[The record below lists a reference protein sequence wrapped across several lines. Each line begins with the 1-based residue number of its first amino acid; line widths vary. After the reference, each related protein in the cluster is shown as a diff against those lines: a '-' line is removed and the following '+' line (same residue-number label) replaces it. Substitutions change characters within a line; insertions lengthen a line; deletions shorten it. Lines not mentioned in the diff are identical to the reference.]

1 MVQLK
6 PHSTDDPTASGGRNV
21 TVDSGPLLRLPRLL
35 IGTAALFLHLFSPAF
50 FASPCVAAGRSDT
63 LKIGVLAPL
72 SGPYAAG
79 GTSFLQAATLAVEK
93 ANAEGGVSGRRLTI
107 VVGDTQ
113 GRVDVAK
120 SEALRLVSREK
131 VSALVGAYLSEE
143 TVGVM
148 EVAAAER
155 TVLIVPVA
163 ATAEITDKVRKEY
176 DRYRYVFRVGYSLPQ
191 WAEMI
196 AAFLSDR
203 KVGRYAFV
211 GAGIRWN
218 RELGETLERVAAAR
232 GIAPVYT
239 AFYSPGNPA
248 FDTVAVAAAAAS
260 PDIVI
265 LADPGRNSVSFL
277 KRLRESA
284 PALPA
289 LSVGGALGDARLAAS
304 VPLSAPVYVQAAAW
318 RGVSPSATAY
328 VDLYEQRYGAPP
340 VGYSDT
346 LPFDAVTVLV
356 AAWRKAG
363 SVASAVVVPVLERG
377 AFPGVAGTY
386 RFDAAHQ
393 AYWGSAPEALRGTFV
408 RWERGG
414 ARIVFPPR

>member
-1 MVQLK
+1 V
-6 PHSTDDPTASGGRNV
+6 SVRTGSF
-21 TVDSGPLLRLPRLL
+21 SRLHLLL
-35 IGTAALFLHLFSPAF
+35 IGSASLILHFFFLVLLADPTFAAPRPDA
-50 FASPCVAAGRSDT
+50 

-79 GTSFLQAATLAVEK
+79 GTSFVQAATLAVEQ
-93 ANAEGGVSGRRLTI
+93 ANAEGGVSGRLVTI

-120 SEALRLVSREK
+120 AEALRLVSREK

-148 EVAAAER
+148 EVAAAHR
-155 TVLIVPVA
+155 TVLLVPVA
-163 ATAEITDKVRKEY
+163 ATAEITDLVRREY
-176 DRYRYVFRVGYSLPQ
+176 ARYRYVFRVGYSLPQ

-196 AAFLSDR
+196 SAFLSDR
-203 KVGRYAFV
+203 KVRRYAFV

-218 RELGETLERVAAAR
+218 RELGETLERIAAPR
-232 GIAPVYT
+232 GITPAYT
-239 AFYSPGNPA
+239 AFYSAGNPA
-248 FDTVAVAAAAAS
+248 FDTVAVAAAAAA

-277 KRLRESA
+277 KRLREAA

-289 LSVGGALGDARLAAS
+289 LSIGGALGDTRLAAS
-304 VPLSAPVYVQAAAW
+304 VPLSGPVYVQAAAW
-318 RGVSPSATAY
+318 RGVSPAATAY
-328 VDLYEQRYGAPP
+328 VERYERRYGAPP

-346 LPFDAVTVLV
+346 LPYDAVTVLV
-356 AAWRKAG
+356 AAWRAAG
-363 SVASAVVVPVLERG
+363 NAATEAVVGILERG
-377 AFPGVAGTY
+377 TFAGVAGVY

-393 AYWGSAPEALRGTFV
+393 AQWGTGPGALRGTIV
-408 RWERGG
+408 RWEDGG

>member
-1 MVQLK
+1 
-6 PHSTDDPTASGGRNV
+6 V
-21 TVDSGPLLRLPRLL
+21 TVDPRSLPRLPRFL
-35 IGTAALFLHLFSPAF
+35 IGPAALFLYLFPLVFTA
-50 FASPCVAAGRSDT
+50 APCVAASSPGT

-79 GTSFLQAATLAVEK
+79 GTSFVQAATLAVEQ
-93 ANAEGGVSGRRLTI
+93 ANAEGGVHGQRVAI
-107 VVGDTQ
+107 IVGDTQ

-120 SEALRLVSREK
+120 AEALRLVSREK

-148 EVAAAER
+148 EVAAAQR
-155 TVLIVPVA
+155 TVLLVPVA
-163 ATAEITDKVRKEY
+163 ATAEITDLVRREY
-176 DRYRYVFRVGYSLPQ
+176 ARYRCVFRVGYSLAQ

-203 KVGRYAFV
+203 KVRRYAFV

-218 RELGETLERVAAAR
+218 LELGQTLERIVAPR
-232 GIAPVYT
+232 GIGPSYT

-248 FDTVAVAAAAAS
+248 FDTVAVAAAAAA

-265 LADPGRNSVSFL
+265 LADPGRNSVTFL
-277 KRLRESA
+277 KRLREAA
-284 PALPA
+284 PALPV
-289 LSVGGALGDARLAAS
+289 LSIGGALGDARLAAS
-304 VPLSAPVYVQAAAW
+304 IPLSAPVYVQAAAW
-318 RGVSPSATAY
+318 RGASPAATAY
-328 VDLYEQRYGAPP
+328 VERYERRYGAPP

-346 LPFDAVTVLV
+346 LPYDAVTVLV

-363 SVASAVVVPVLERG
+363 SAATGDVVPVLERG
-377 AFPGVAGTY
+377 TFPGAAGDY

-393 AYWGSAPEALRGTFV
+393 AHWGTGPGALHGTIV
-408 RWERGG
+408 RWERDG
-414 ARIVFPPR
+414 ARVVFPAR

>member
-1 MVQLK
+1 V
-6 PHSTDDPTASGGRNV
+6 
-21 TVDSGPLLRLPRLL
+21 
-35 IGTAALFLHLFSPAF
+35 
-50 FASPCVAAGRSDT
+50 
-63 LKIGVLAPL
+63 
-72 SGPYAAG
+72 
-79 GTSFLQAATLAVEK
+79 
-93 ANAEGGVSGRRLTI
+93 TI

-120 SEALRLVSREK
+120 AEALRLVSREK

-148 EVAAAER
+148 EVAAAHR
-155 TVLIVPVA
+155 TVLLVPVA
-163 ATAEITDKVRKEY
+163 ATAEITDLVRREY
-176 DRYRYVFRVGYSLPQ
+176 ARYRYVFRVGYSLPQ

-203 KVGRYAFV
+203 KVRRYAFV

-218 RELGETLERVAAAR
+218 RELGETLDRIAAPR
-232 GIAPVYT
+232 GITPAYT

-248 FDTVAVAAAAAS
+248 FDTVAVAAAAAA

-277 KRLRESA
+277 KRLREAA

-289 LSVGGALGDARLAAS
+289 LSIGGALGDARLAAS
-304 VPLSAPVYVQAAAW
+304 VPLSGPVYVQAAAW
-318 RGVSPSATAY
+318 RGVSPAATAY
-328 VDLYEQRYGAPP
+328 VERYEHRYGAPP

-346 LPFDAVTVLV
+346 LPYDAVTVLV
-356 AAWRKAG
+356 AAWRTAG
-363 SVASAVVVPVLERG
+363 NEAADAVVGVLERG
-377 AFPGVAGTY
+377 TFAGVAGMY

-393 AYWGSAPEALRGTFV
+393 AHWGAGPGALRGTIV
-408 RWERGG
+408 RWEDGG
-414 ARIVFPPR
+414 ARIVFPRR

>member
-1 MVQLK
+1 
-6 PHSTDDPTASGGRNV
+6 V
-21 TVDSGPLLRLPRLL
+21 TLDSVPLLRLPRIL
-35 IGTAALFLHLFSPAF
+35 IGSAALFLYLFSPVI
-50 FASPCVAAGRSDT
+50 FAAPCVAEGRLGA

-79 GTSFLQAATLAVEK
+79 GTSFVQAATLAAEQ
-93 ANAEGGVSGRRLTI
+93 ANAEGGVLGQRVAI
-107 VVGDTQ
+107 AVGDTQ

-163 ATAEITDKVRKEY
+163 ATAEITDKVRQEY

-203 KVGRYAFV
+203 KVARYAFV

-218 RELGETLERVAAAR
+218 LELGETLERIAAR
-232 GIAPVYT
+232 RGITPAYT

-248 FDTVAVAAAAAS
+248 FDTVAVAAAAAA

-284 PALPA
+284 PTLPA
-289 LSVGGALGDARLAAS
+289 LSIGGALGDARLAAS

-328 VDLYEQRYGAPP
+328 VERYEHRYGAPP

-363 SVASAVVVPVLERG
+363 SVESAVVVPVLERG

-393 AYWGSAPEALRGTFV
+393 ALWGTGPGALQGAFV

>member
-1 MVQLK
+1 M
-6 PHSTDDPTASGGRNV
+6 
-21 TVDSGPLLRLPRLL
+21 TVDSVPLLRLPRIL
-35 IGTAALFLHLFSPAF
+35 IGSAALFLYLFSPAF
-50 FASPCVAAGRSDT
+50 FAAPSAAEGRSSA

-72 SGPYAAG
+72 SGPFASG
-79 GTSFLQAATLAVEK
+79 GTSFVQAATLAVEQ
-93 ANAEGGVSGRRLTI
+93 ANAEGGVTGQRVAI

-120 SEALRLVSREK
+120 SEALRLVPREK
-131 VSALVGAYLSEE
+131 VTALVGAYLSEE

-155 TVLIVPVA
+155 MVLIVPVA
-163 ATAEITDKVRKEY
+163 ATSEITDMVRREY

-196 AAFLSDR
+196 AAFLADR
-203 KVGRYAFV
+203 KVARYAFV

-218 RELGETLERVAAAR
+218 LELGDTLERVAALR
-232 GIAPVYT
+232 GITPAYT

-284 PALPA
+284 PTLPA
-289 LSVGGALGDARLAAS
+289 LSIGGALGDARLAAS

-328 VDLYEQRYGAPP
+328 VERYEHRFGAPP

-363 SVASAVVVPVLERG
+363 SVVSAAVVPVLERG

-393 AYWGSAPEALRGTFV
+393 ALWGTGPGALQGTFV

>member
-1 MVQLK
+1 MSVRTGSFPRL
-6 PHSTDDPTASGGRNV
+6 PHLLFGSASLFLYFFSLALFADPTLAASRP
-21 TVDSGPLLRLPRLL
+21 D
-35 IGTAALFLHLFSPAF
+35 A
-50 FASPCVAAGRSDT
+50 

-79 GTSFLQAATLAVEK
+79 GTSFVQAATLAVEQ
-93 ANAEGGVSGRRLTI
+93 ANAEGGVSGRLVTI
-107 VVGDTQ
+107 VVADTQ

-120 SEALRLVSREK
+120 AEALRLVSREK

-148 EVAAAER
+148 EVAAAHR

-163 ATAEITDKVRKEY
+163 ATAEITDLVRREY
-176 DRYRYVFRVGYSLPQ
+176 ARYRYVFRVGYSLPQ
-191 WAEMI
+191 WGEMI

-203 KVGRYAFV
+203 KVRRYAFI

-218 RELGETLERVAAAR
+218 RELGETLERIAAPR
-232 GIAPVYT
+232 GITPAYT

-248 FDTVAVAAAAAS
+248 FDTVAVAAAAAA

-265 LADPGRNSVSFL
+265 LADPGRNAVSLL
-277 KRLRESA
+277 KRLREAA

-289 LSVGGALGDARLAAS
+289 LSIGGALGDARLAAS
-304 VPLSAPVYVQAAAW
+304 IPLSGPVYVQAAAW
-318 RGVSPSATAY
+318 RGVSPAATAY
-328 VDLYEQRYGAPP
+328 VERYEHRYGAPP

-346 LPFDAVTVLV
+346 LPYDAVTVLV

-363 SVASAVVVPVLERG
+363 NAATEAVVGVLERG
-377 AFPGVAGTY
+377 TFAGVAGMY

-393 AYWGSAPEALRGTFV
+393 AQWGTGPGALRGTFV
-408 RWERGG
+408 RWEHGG

>member
-1 MVQLK
+1 M
-6 PHSTDDPTASGGRNV
+6 
-21 TVDSGPLLRLPRLL
+21 TVDPGSLLRRSRFL
-35 IGTAALFLHLFSPAF
+35 IAPAALFLYLFSSVFPAD
-50 FASPCVAAGRSDT
+50 PCVAADPPDT

-79 GTSFLQAATLAVEK
+79 GTSFVQAATLAVEQ
-93 ANAEGGVSGRRLTI
+93 ANAEGGVFGQRVTI

-120 SEALRLVSREK
+120 AEALRLVSREK

-148 EVAAAER
+148 EVAAAQR
-155 TVLIVPVA
+155 TVLLVPVA
-163 ATAEITDKVRKEY
+163 ATAEITDKVRQEY
-176 DRYRYVFRVGYSLPQ
+176 KRYRYVFRVGYSIPQ

-203 KVGRYAFV
+203 KVRRYAFV

-218 RELGETLERVAAAR
+218 LELGTTLERIVAPR
-232 GIAPVYT
+232 GITPSYT

-248 FDTVAVAAAAAS
+248 FDTVAVAAAASS

-277 KRLRESA
+277 KRMRESA
-284 PALPA
+284 PTLPA
-289 LSVGGALGDARLAAS
+289 LSIGGALGDVRLADS
-304 VPLSAPVYVQAAAW
+304 IPLSAPFYVQAAAW
-318 RGVSPSATAY
+318 RGVSPAATAY
-328 VDLYEQRYGAPP
+328 VERYEHRYGAPP

-346 LPFDAVTVLV
+346 LPYDAVTVLV

-363 SVASAVVVPVLERG
+363 SAATEAVVPVLEQGTFAG
-377 AFPGVAGTY
+377 AAGAY
-386 RFDAAHQ
+386 RFDDTHQ
-393 AYWGSAPEALRGTFV
+393 ARWGTGPGALRGTFV

>member
-1 MVQLK
+1 M
-6 PHSTDDPTASGGRNV
+6 
-21 TVDSGPLLRLPRLL
+21 TVDSGPLLRLPRVL
-35 IGTAALFLHLFSPAF
+35 IGAAALFLYLFSPAF
-50 FASPCVAAGRSDT
+50 FTAPCVAAGPLDT

-72 SGPYAAG
+72 SGPFAAG
-79 GTSFLQAATLAVEK
+79 GTSFVQAATLAVEQ
-93 ANAEGGVSGRRLTI
+93 ANGEGGVFGHRVTI

-120 SEALRLVSREK
+120 AEALRLVSREK

-155 TVLIVPVA
+155 IVLLVPVA
-163 ATAEITDKVRKEY
+163 ATAEITDKVRQEY

-203 KVGRYAFV
+203 KVRRYAFV

-218 RELGETLERVAAAR
+218 LELGERLERIVVPR

-289 LSVGGALGDARLAAS
+289 LSIGGSLGDARLANS
-304 VPLSAPVYVQAAAW
+304 VPLSAPVYVQTAAW
-318 RGVSPSATAY
+318 RGVSPAATAY
-328 VDLYEQRYGAPP
+328 VERYEHRYGTPP

-356 AAWRKAG
+356 AAWRRAG
-363 SVASAVVVPVLERG
+363 SVASGAVVPVLERG
-377 AFPGVAGTY
+377 AFEGAAGTY

-393 AYWGSAPEALRGTFV
+393 AYWGTGPGALRGTFV

>member
-1 MVQLK
+1 M
-6 PHSTDDPTASGGRNV
+6 
-21 TVDSGPLLRLPRLL
+21 
-35 IGTAALFLHLFSPAF
+35 FLYLFSFVSLPA
-50 FASPCVAAGRSDT
+50 PCAAGERPDA

-79 GTSFLQAATLAVEK
+79 GTSFVQAATLAVEQ
-93 ANAEGGVSGRRLTI
+93 ANAEGGVFGHPVMI

-148 EVAAAER
+148 EVAAAQR
-155 TVLIVPVA
+155 TVLLVPVA
-163 ATAEITDKVRKEY
+163 STAEITDKVRREY
-176 DRYRYVFRVGYSLPQ
+176 ARYRYIFRVGYSIPQ

-203 KVGRYAFV
+203 KVRRYAFV

-218 RELGETLERVAAAR
+218 LELGETLERIVTPR
-232 GIAPVYT
+232 GITQVYT
-239 AFYSPGNPA
+239 AYYSPGNPA
-248 FDTVAVAAAAAS
+248 FDTVAVAAAGTS

-277 KRLRESA
+277 KRMREAA
-284 PALPA
+284 PALPV
-289 LSVGGALGDARLAAS
+289 LSLGGALGDARLAAS
-304 VPLSAPVYVQAAAW
+304 IPLSAPIYVQAAAW
-318 RGVSPSATAY
+318 RGASPTATAY
-328 VDLYEQRYGAPP
+328 VERYEHRYGTPP

-346 LPFDAVTVLV
+346 LPYDAVTVLV
-356 AAWRKAG
+356 AAWRKAE
-363 SVASAVVVPVLERG
+363 SAATEAVVPVLEHG
-377 AFPGVAGTY
+377 TFTGVAGTY

-393 AYWGSAPEALRGTFV
+393 ALWGTGPGALRGTFV
-408 RWERGG
+408 AWERGG

>member
-1 MVQLK
+1 
-6 PHSTDDPTASGGRNV
+6 V
-21 TVDSGPLLRLPRLL
+21 TVTPGSLLRPPLRL
-35 IGTAALFLHLFSPAF
+35 IGPAALLLYLFSSGFLPAH
-50 FASPCVAAGRSDT
+50 SVAASLPDA

-79 GTSFLQAATLAVEK
+79 GTSFVQAATLAVEQV
-93 ANAEGGVSGRRLTI
+93 NAEGGVSGQPVMI

-120 SEALRLVSREK
+120 AEALRLISREK

-148 EVAAAER
+148 EVAAAQR
-155 TVLIVPVA
+155 TVLLVPVA
-163 ATAEITDKVRKEY
+163 STAEITDKVRREY
-176 DRYRYVFRVGYSLPQ
+176 ARYRYVFRVGYSIPQ
-191 WAEMI
+191 WAEMV

-203 KVGRYAFV
+203 KVRRYAFV

-218 RELGETLERVAAAR
+218 LELGETLERIVAPR
-232 GIAPVYT
+232 GITQVYT
-239 AFYSPGNPA
+239 AYYSPGNPA
-248 FDTVAVAAAAAS
+248 FDTVVVAAAAAS

-277 KRLRESA
+277 KRLREAA
-284 PALPA
+284 PALPV
-289 LSVGGALGDARLAAS
+289 LSIGGALGDARLAAS
-304 VPLSAPVYVQAAAW
+304 IPLSAPIYVQAAAW
-318 RGVSPSATAY
+318 RGASPAATAY
-328 VDLYEQRYGAPP
+328 VERYERRYGAPP

-346 LPFDAVTVLV
+346 LPYDAVTVLV

-363 SVASAVVVPVLERG
+363 SAATADVVPVLERG
-377 AFPGVAGTY
+377 TFAGAAGAY

-393 AYWGSAPEALRGTFV
+393 ALWGSGPGALQGTFV

>member
-1 MVQLK
+1 MV
-6 PHSTDDPTASGGRNV
+6 TFRF
-21 TVDSGPLLRLPRLL
+21 LLRALL
-35 IGTAALFLHLFSPAF
+35 ILIGPGALFLHLFPLVSFAAPA
-50 FASPCVAAGRSDT
+50 VAASHPAA

-79 GTSFLQAATLAVEK
+79 GTSFVQAATLAVDQ
-93 ANAEGGVSGRRLTI
+93 ANAEGGVSGQRVTI

-120 SEALRLVSREK
+120 AEALRLVSREK

-143 TVGVM
+143 TVGAM
-148 EVAAAER
+148 EVAAAHR
-155 TVLIVPVA
+155 TVLLVPVA
-163 ATAEITDKVRKEY
+163 ATAEITDKVREEHA
-176 DRYRYVFRVGYSLPQ
+176 RYRYVFRVGYSLPQ

-196 AAFLSDR
+196 GAFLSDR
-203 KVGRYAFV
+203 KVRMYAFV

-218 RELGETLERVAAAR
+218 RELGETLERIVAPR
-232 GIAPVYT
+232 QIAPVYT
-239 AFYSPGNPA
+239 AYYSAGNPA

-284 PALPA
+284 PTIPA
-289 LSVGGALGDARLAAS
+289 LSIGGALGDPRLAAS

-318 RGVSPSATAY
+318 RGVSPAATAY
-328 VDLYEQRYGAPP
+328 VERYEHRYGSPP

-346 LPFDAVTVLV
+346 LPYDAVTVLV

-363 SVASAVVVPVLERG
+363 SAAAEAVVPVLERG
-377 AFPGVAGTY
+377 TFAGVAGMY

-393 AYWGSAPEALRGTFV
+393 AQWGTGAGALRGTFV
-408 RWERGG
+408 QWERDG

>member
-1 MVQLK
+1 MAVR
-6 PHSTDDPTASGGRNV
+6 TRTF
-21 TVDSGPLLRLPRLL
+21 PRISLLL
-35 IGTAALFLHLFSPAF
+35 IGPAALFLSLFSPVFPAD
-50 FASPCVAAGRSDT
+50 PCVAASPPDT

-79 GTSFLQAATLAVEK
+79 GTSFVQAATLAVEQ
-93 ANAEGGVSGRRLTI
+93 ANAEGGVFGQQVTI

-120 SEALRLVSREK
+120 AEALRLVSREK

-148 EVAAAER
+148 EVAAAQR
-155 TVLIVPVA
+155 IVLLVPVA
-163 ATAEITDKVRKEY
+163 ATAEITDKVRREY
-176 DRYRYVFRVGYSLPQ
+176 RRYRTVFRVGYSIPQ

-203 KVGRYAFV
+203 KVRRYAFV

-218 RELGETLERVAAAR
+218 PELGETLERIVAPQ
-232 GIAPVYT
+232 GIVPVYT

-248 FDTVAVAAAAAS
+248 FDTVAVAAAAVS

-284 PALPA
+284 PTLPA
-289 LSVGGALGDARLAAS
+289 LSIGGALGDARLADS
-304 VPLSAPVYVQAAAW
+304 IPLSAPFYVQAAAW
-318 RGVSPSATAY
+318 RGVSPAATAY
-328 VDLYEQRYGAPP
+328 VERYEQRYGTPP

-346 LPFDAVTVLV
+346 LPYDAVMVLV
-356 AAWRKAG
+356 GAWRKAG
-363 SVASAVVVPVLERG
+363 SVESAAVVPVLERG

-393 AYWGSAPEALRGTFV
+393 AQWGTAPGALQGTFV

>member
-1 MVQLK
+1 VK
-6 PHSTDDPTASGGRNV
+6 VNP
-21 TVDSGPLLRLPRLL
+21 GPFLRLPHLL
-35 IGTAALFLHLFSPAF
+35 IGAAALFLYFFSSVFPVA
-50 FASPCVAAGRSDT
+50 PCVAASHPDA

-79 GTSFLQAATLAVEK
+79 GTSFVQAATLAVEQ
-93 ANAEGGVSGRRLTI
+93 ANAEGGVFGQRVTV

-120 SEALRLVSREK
+120 AEALRLVSREK

-148 EVAAAER
+148 EVAAAHR
-155 TVLIVPVA
+155 TVLLVPVA
-163 ATAEITDKVRKEY
+163 ATAEITDKVRQEY
-176 DRYRYVFRVGYSLPQ
+176 ARYRCVFRVGYSLPQ

-203 KVGRYAFV
+203 KVRRYAFV

-218 RELGETLERVAAAR
+218 RELGETLERIVAPR
-232 GIAPVYT
+232 GIAPAY
-239 AFYSPGNPA
+239 AAYYSPGNPA
-248 FDTVAVAAAAAS
+248 FDTIAVAAAAAS

-284 PALPA
+284 PGLPA
-289 LSVGGALGDARLAAS
+289 LSIGGALGDARLAAS

-318 RGVSPSATAY
+318 RGVSPAATAY
-328 VDLYEQRYGAPP
+328 VERYERRYGTAP

-346 LPFDAVTVLV
+346 LPYDAVTVLV
-356 AAWRKAG
+356 DAWRKAG
-363 SVASAVVVPVLERG
+363 SAATEAVVPVLERG
-377 AFPGVAGTY
+377 TFEGMAGAY
-386 RFDAAHQ
+386 RFDDAHQ
-393 AYWGSAPEALRGTFV
+393 ALWGTGPGALRGTFV
-408 RWERGG
+408 RWERDG

>member
-1 MVQLK
+1 
-6 PHSTDDPTASGGRNV
+6 V
-21 TVDSGPLLRLPRLL
+21 TVNRGSPFRRHRPLF
-35 IGTAALFLHLFSPAF
+35 GTAALALSLFFSAFPPA
-50 FASPCVAAGRSDT
+50 PGAAAELPDT
-63 LKIGVLAPL
+63 LTIGVLAPL

-79 GTSFLQAATLAVEK
+79 GTSFVQAATLAVEQ
-93 ANAEGGVSGRRLTI
+93 ANAEGGVFGRRVTI
-107 VVGDTQ
+107 AVGDTQ

-131 VSALVGAYLSEE
+131 VSGLVGAYLSEE

-148 EVAAAER
+148 EVAAAHR
-155 TVLIVPVA
+155 KVLLVPVA
-163 ATAEITDKVRKEY
+163 ATAEITDLVRREY
-176 DRYRYVFRVGYSLPQ
+176 ARYRYVFRVGYSLPQ

-203 KVGRYAFV
+203 KVRRYAFV

-218 RELGETLERVAAAR
+218 LELGETLERFAVPK
-232 GIAPVYT
+232 GISPSYSAW
-239 AFYSPGNPA
+239 YSPGNPA
-248 FDTVAVAAAAAS
+248 FDTVAVAAAASS

-284 PALPA
+284 PALPV

-318 RGVSPSATAY
+318 RGVSTAATAY
-328 VDLYEQRYGAPP
+328 VDRYERRYGATP

-346 LPFDAVTVLV
+346 LPYDAVTVLV

-363 SVASAVVVPVLERG
+363 TVESDAVVPVLERG
-377 AFPGVAGTY
+377 TFPGVAGEY
-386 RFDAAHQ
+386 RFDPDHQ
-393 AYWGSAPEALRGTFV
+393 ARWGTGPGALRGSIV
-408 RWERGG
+408 RWEPGG
-414 ARIVFPPR
+414 ARIVYPPR

>member
-1 MVQLK
+1 MVTFGFLL
-6 PHSTDDPTASGGRNV
+6 R
-21 TVDSGPLLRLPRLL
+21 PLLILFGP
-35 IGTAALFLHLFSPAF
+35 GALFLYLFPLGSFTAPA
-50 FASPCVAAGRSDT
+50 VAASHPAT

-72 SGPYAAG
+72 SGPFAAG
-79 GTSFLQAATLAVEK
+79 GTSFVEAATLAVEQ
-93 ANAEGGVSGRRLTI
+93 ANAEGGVFGQRVTI

-120 SEALRLVSREK
+120 AEALRLVSREK

-143 TVGVM
+143 TVGAM
-148 EVAAAER
+148 EVAAAHR
-155 TVLIVPVA
+155 TVLLVPVA
-163 ATAEITDKVRKEY
+163 ATAEITDKVREEHA
-176 DRYRYVFRVGYSLPQ
+176 RYRYVFRVGYSLPQ

-196 AAFLSDR
+196 GAFLSDR
-203 KVGRYAFV
+203 KVRRYAFV

-218 RELGETLERVAAAR
+218 RELGETLERIVAPR
-232 GIAPVYT
+232 QIAPVYT
-239 AFYSPGNPA
+239 AYYSAGNPA

-265 LADPGRNSVSFL
+265 LADPGRNAVSFL

-284 PALPA
+284 PTIPA
-289 LSVGGALGDARLAAS
+289 LSIGGALGDARLAAS
-304 VPLSAPVYVQAAAW
+304 VPFSAPVYVQAAAW
-318 RGVSPSATAY
+318 RGVSPAATAY
-328 VDLYEQRYGAPP
+328 VERYEHRYGSPP

-346 LPFDAVTVLV
+346 LPYDAVTVLV

-363 SVASAVVVPVLERG
+363 SAAAEAVVPVLERG
-377 AFPGVAGTY
+377 TFAGVAGMY

-393 AYWGSAPEALRGTFV
+393 AQWGTGAGALRGTFV
-408 RWERGG
+408 QWERDG

>member
-1 MVQLK
+1 M
-6 PHSTDDPTASGGRNV
+6 
-21 TVDSGPLLRLPRLL
+21 TVNPRSLLRLPLLL
-35 IGTAALFLHLFSPAF
+35 IGQAALSLHFFSLVSLAAPA
-50 FASPCVAAGRSDT
+50 VAASRPDA

-79 GTSFLQAATLAVEK
+79 GTSFVQAATLAVEQ
-93 ANAEGGVSGRRLTI
+93 ANAEGGVFGQRVTI

-143 TVGVM
+143 TVGAM
-148 EVAAAER
+148 EVAAAHR
-155 TVLIVPVA
+155 TVLLVPVA
-163 ATAEITDKVRKEY
+163 ATAEITDKVRQEY
-176 DRYRYVFRVGYSLPQ
+176 KRYRYVFRVGYSLPQ

-203 KVGRYAFV
+203 KVRRYAFV

-218 RELGETLERVAAAR
+218 LELGETLERVVAPR
-232 GIAPVYT
+232 GITPVYT

-248 FDTVAVAAAAAS
+248 FDAVAVAAAAAS

-265 LADPGRNSVSFL
+265 LADP
-277 KRLRESA
+277 
-284 PALPA
+284 
-289 LSVGGALGDARLAAS
+289 AS
-304 VPLSAPVYVQAAAW
+304 IPLSAPVYVQAAAW
-318 RGVSPSATAY
+318 RGVTPAATAY
-328 VDLYEQRYGAPP
+328 VERYERRYGAPP

-346 LPFDAVTVLV
+346 LPYDAVTVLV

-363 SVASAVVVPVLERG
+363 SAATEAVVPVLERG
-377 AFPGVAGTY
+377 AFPGVAGAY

-393 AYWGSAPEALRGTFV
+393 ARWGTGPGALHGTFV

-414 ARIVFPPR
+414 ALIVFPPRQ

>member
-1 MVQLK
+1 M
-6 PHSTDDPTASGGRNV
+6 GRQAV
-21 TVDSGPLLRLPRLL
+21 IAPREVVPRPLFLL
-35 IGTAALFLHLFSPAF
+35 IGIATLFLSLCS
-50 FASPCVAAGRSDT
+50 FASFMAPALAEARPDA

-79 GTSFLQAATLAVEK
+79 GTSFLQAATLAVEQT
-93 ANAEGGVSGRRLTI
+93 NAEGGVFGQRVTI

-148 EVAAAER
+148 EVAAAQR

-163 ATAEITDKVRKEY
+163 ATAEITDKVRRNY
-176 DRYRYVFRVGYSLPQ
+176 ARYRYVFRVGYALPQ
-191 WAEMI
+191 WADMI
-196 AAFLSDR
+196 AGFLSGR
-203 KVGRYAFV
+203 KVRRYAFV

-218 RELGETLERVAAAR
+218 RELGETLERLVVPR
-232 GIAPVYT
+232 GISPAYS
-239 AFYSPGNPA
+239 AYYSPGNPA

-277 KRLRESA
+277 KRLREVA

-304 VPLSAPVYVQAAAW
+304 IPLSAPVYVHAAAW
-318 RGVSPSATAY
+318 RGVSPAATSYMERYEHRFGSA
-328 VDLYEQRYGAPP
+328 P

-346 LPFDAVTVLV
+346 LPHDAVAVLV

-363 SVASAVVVPVLERG
+363 SAASEAVVPVLEHG
-377 AFPGVAGTY
+377 AFEGVAGTY

-393 AYWGSAPEALRGTFV
+393 ARWGTGPGDLRGAIV
-408 RWERGG
+408 QWDRGG

>member
-1 MVQLK
+1 
-6 PHSTDDPTASGGRNV
+6 V
-21 TVDSGPLLRLPRLL
+21 TVNPRFLLRLPLLL
-35 IGTAALFLHLFSPAF
+35 IGAAALFLHLFSSIFLPAPCIA
-50 FASPCVAAGRSDT
+50 ASLPDA

-79 GTSFLQAATLAVEK
+79 GTSFVQAATLAVEQ
-93 ANAEGGVSGRRLTI
+93 ANAEGGVFGHPVTL

-148 EVAAAER
+148 EVAAAQK
-155 TVLIVPVA
+155 TVLLVPVA
-163 ATAEITDKVRKEY
+163 ATAEITDKVRQEY
-176 DRYRYVFRVGYSLPQ
+176 ARYRYVFRVGYSIPQ
-191 WAEMI
+191 WADMI
-196 AAFLSDR
+196 GAFLSDR
-203 KVGRYAFV
+203 KVRRYAFV

-218 RELGETLERVAAAR
+218 RELGETLERIAAPL

-239 AFYSPGNPA
+239 AYYSPGNPA
-248 FDTVAVAAAAAS
+248 FDTVAVGASAAS

-277 KRLRESA
+277 KRLREAA

-318 RGVSPSATAY
+318 RGVSPAATAY
-328 VDLYEQRYGAPP
+328 VERYEHRYGAPP

-346 LPFDAVTVLV
+346 LPYDAVTVLV

-363 SVASAVVVPVLERG
+363 TAVTEAVVPVLERG
-377 AFPGVAGTY
+377 TFAGVAGAY

-393 AYWGSAPEALRGTFV
+393 ARWGTEPGALRGTFV

-414 ARIVFPPR
+414 GRIVFPPR

>member
-1 MVQLK
+1 M
-6 PHSTDDPTASGGRNV
+6 TV
-21 TVDSGPLLRLPRLL
+21 TPGSLLRFHQRL
-35 IGTAALFLHLFSPAF
+35 IGPAALVLYLFSSVFLPV
-50 FASPCVAAGRSDT
+50 PCVAAGRPDP

-72 SGPYAAG
+72 SGSYAAG
-79 GTSFLQAATLAVEK
+79 GTSFVQAATLAVEQ
-93 ANAEGGVSGRRLTI
+93 ANAEGGVFGHPVTI

-148 EVAAAER
+148 EVAAAQR
-155 TVLIVPVA
+155 TVLLVPVA
-163 ATAEITDKVRKEY
+163 ATAEITDKVRREY
-176 DRYRYVFRVGYSLPQ
+176 ARYRYVFRVGYSLPQ
-191 WAEMI
+191 WAEMV

-203 KVGRYAFV
+203 KVRRYAFV

-218 RELGETLERVAAAR
+218 LELGETLERIVAPR
-232 GIAPVYT
+232 GITEAYT
-239 AFYSPGNPA
+239 AYYSPGNPA

-277 KRLRESA
+277 KRLRETA
-284 PALPA
+284 PAIPV
-289 LSVGGALGDARLAAS
+289 LSIGGALGDARLAAS
-304 VPLSAPVYVQAAAW
+304 IPLTAPIYVQAAAW
-318 RGVSPSATAY
+318 RGVSAAATAY
-328 VDLYEQRYGAPP
+328 VERYEQRYGAPP

-346 LPFDAVTVLV
+346 LPYDAVTVLV

-363 SVASAVVVPVLERG
+363 SAATEAVVPVLEHGTFAG
-377 AFPGVAGTY
+377 AAGSY

-393 AYWGSAPEALRGTFV
+393 AHWGTGPGALHGTFV
-408 RWERGG
+408 RWEHGG
-414 ARIVFPPR
+414 ARIVFPAR

>member
-1 MVQLK
+1 MTVQK
-6 PHSTDDPTASGGRNV
+6 GTFHRHPFS
-21 TVDSGPLLRLPRLL
+21 L
-35 IGTAALFLHLFSPAF
+35 IGSAALFLYLFSL
-50 FASPCVAAGRSDT
+50 ASFTATAVAEAHPDA

-79 GTSFLQAATLAVEK
+79 GTSFVQAATLAVEQ
-93 ANAEGGVSGRRLTI
+93 ANAEGGVFGQRVTI

-148 EVAAAER
+148 EVAASQR

-163 ATAEITDKVRKEY
+163 ATAEITDKVRRDY
-176 DRYRYVFRVGYSLPQ
+176 ARYRSVFRVGYSLPQ
-191 WAEMI
+191 WADMI

-203 KVGRYAFV
+203 KVRRYAFV

-218 RELGETLERVAAAR
+218 RELGETLERLVVPR
-232 GIAPVYT
+232 GIAPAYT
-239 AFYSPGNPA
+239 AYYSPGNPA
-248 FDTVAVAAAAAS
+248 FDTVAVAAAASS

-277 KRLRESA
+277 KRLREVA

-289 LSVGGALGDARLAAS
+289 LSIGGALGDARLAAS
-304 VPLSAPVYVQAAAW
+304 IPLSAPVYVQAAAW
-318 RGVSPSATAY
+318 RGVSPAATSY
-328 VDLYEQRYGAPP
+328 VDLYEHRFGAAP

-346 LPFDAVTVLV
+346 LPHDAVAVLV

-363 SVASAVVVPVLERG
+363 SAATQAVVPVLERG
-377 AFPGVAGTY
+377 AFEGVAGMY
-386 RFDAAHQ
+386 RFDAEHQ
-393 AYWGSAPEALRGTFV
+393 AHWGTGPGALRGTIV
-408 RWERGG
+408 RWEHGG

>member
-1 MVQLK
+1 M
-6 PHSTDDPTASGGRNV
+6 TV
-21 TVDSGPLLRLPRLL
+21 TPGSSLRRHHRL
-35 IGTAALFLHLFSPAF
+35 IGPAALILYLFSAVFPA
-50 FASPCVAAGRSDT
+50 APCVAASTPDT

-79 GTSFLQAATLAVEK
+79 GTSFVQAATLAVEQ
-93 ANAEGGVSGRRLTI
+93 ANAEGGVFGQRVTI
-107 VVGDTQ
+107 AVGDTR

-120 SEALRLVSREK
+120 AEALRLVSREK

-148 EVAAAER
+148 EVAAAR
-155 TVLIVPVA
+155 RMVLLVPVA
-163 ATAEITDKVRKEY
+163 ATAEITDKVRGEY
-176 DRYRYVFRVGYSLPQ
+176 ARYRYVFRVGYSLPQ

-203 KVGRYAFV
+203 KVRRYAFV

-218 RELGETLERVAAAR
+218 LELGETLERIASPR

-248 FDTVAVAAAAAS
+248 FDTVAAAAAAAS
-260 PDIVI
+260 PDIVV
-265 LADPGRNSVSFL
+265 LADPGRNSITFL

-289 LSVGGALGDARLAAS
+289 LSIGGALGDARLASS

-318 RGVSPSATAY
+318 RGVSPAATAY
-328 VDLYEQRYGAPP
+328 VERYEQRYGAPP

-346 LPFDAVTVLV
+346 LPYDAVTVLV

-363 SVASAVVVPVLERG
+363 SVESAAVVPVLERG

-386 RFDAAHQ
+386 RFDPAHQ
-393 AYWGSAPEALRGTFV
+393 AAWGTGPGALHGSFV
-408 RWERGG
+408 RWEPDG
-414 ARIVFPPR
+414 ARVVFPPR

>member
-1 MVQLK
+1 MTVIPGSLLQL
-6 PHSTDDPTASGGRNV
+6 R
-21 TVDSGPLLRLPRLL
+21 RLPIGRAARCLHFLL
-35 IGTAALFLHLFSPAF
+35 LVLIAGSSFAAAHPDA
-50 FASPCVAAGRSDT
+50 

-79 GTSFLQAATLAVEK
+79 GTSFVQAATLAVEQV
-93 ANAEGGVSGRRLTI
+93 NAEGGVFGQQVTI

-120 SEALRLVSREK
+120 AEALRLVSREK

-148 EVAAAER
+148 EVAAAQR
-155 TVLIVPVA
+155 TVLLVPVA
-163 ATAEITDKVRKEY
+163 ATAEITDKVRQEY
-176 DRYRYVFRVGYSLPQ
+176 ARYRYVFRVGYSIPQ

-203 KVGRYAFV
+203 KVRRYAFV
-211 GAGIRWN
+211 GAAIRWN
-218 RELGETLERVAAAR
+218 RELGETLERIVAPR
-232 GIAPVYT
+232 GIAPAYT
-239 AFYSPGNPA
+239 AYYSPGNPA
-248 FDTVAVAAAAAS
+248 FDTVAVAAAAVS

-289 LSVGGALGDARLAAS
+289 LSIGGALGDARLAAS
-304 VPLSAPVYVQAAAW
+304 VPLSAPVYVQAASW
-318 RGVSPSATAY
+318 RGVSAAATAY
-328 VDLYEQRYGAPP
+328 VERYEHRYGAPP

-346 LPFDAVTVLV
+346 LPYDAVTVLV
-356 AAWRKAG
+356 AAWRNAG
-363 SVASAVVVPVLERG
+363 SAATEAVVPVLERG
-377 AFPGVAGTY
+377 TFAGTAGGY
-386 RFDAAHQ
+386 RFDDAHQ
-393 AYWGSAPEALRGTFV
+393 AQWGTGPGALRGTFV
-408 RWERGG
+408 RWERDG

>member
-1 MVQLK
+1 
-6 PHSTDDPTASGGRNV
+6 V
-21 TVDSGPLLRLPRLL
+21 TVQKGTFHRHPFSL
-35 IGTAALFLHLFSPAF
+35 IGSAALFLYLFSL
-50 FASPCVAAGRSDT
+50 ASFTATAVAEAHPDA

-79 GTSFLQAATLAVEK
+79 GTSFVQAATLAVEQ
-93 ANAEGGVSGRRLTI
+93 ANAEGGVFGQRVTI

-148 EVAAAER
+148 EVAASQR

-163 ATAEITDKVRKEY
+163 ATAEITDKVRRDY
-176 DRYRYVFRVGYSLPQ
+176 ARYRSVFRVGYSLPQ
-191 WAEMI
+191 WADMI

-203 KVGRYAFV
+203 KVRRYAFV

-218 RELGETLERVAAAR
+218 RELGETLERLVVPR
-232 GIAPVYT
+232 GIAPAYT
-239 AFYSPGNPA
+239 AYYSPGNPA
-248 FDTVAVAAAAAS
+248 FDTVAVAAAASS

-277 KRLRESA
+277 KRLREVA

-289 LSVGGALGDARLAAS
+289 LSIGGALGDARLAAS
-304 VPLSAPVYVQAAAW
+304 IPLSAPVYVQAAAW
-318 RGVSPSATAY
+318 RGVSPAATSY
-328 VDLYEQRYGAPP
+328 VDLYEHRFGAAP

-346 LPFDAVTVLV
+346 LPHDAVAVLV

-363 SVASAVVVPVLERG
+363 SAATQAVVPVLERG
-377 AFPGVAGTY
+377 AFEGVAGMY
-386 RFDAAHQ
+386 RFDAEHQ
-393 AYWGSAPEALRGTFV
+393 AHWGTGPGALRGTIV
-408 RWERGG
+408 RWEHGG

>member
-1 MVQLK
+1 M
-6 PHSTDDPTASGGRNV
+6 
-21 TVDSGPLLRLPRLL
+21 TVNPGSLLRLSRIL
-35 IGTAALFLHLFSPAF
+35 IGSASLFLYFFSLALFADPTLA
-50 FASPCVAAGRSDT
+50 ASRPDA

-79 GTSFLQAATLAVEK
+79 GTSFVQAATLAVEQ
-93 ANAEGGVSGRRLTI
+93 ANAEGGVSGRLVTI
-107 VVGDTQ
+107 VVADTQ

-120 SEALRLVSREK
+120 AEALRLVSREK

-148 EVAAAER
+148 EVAAAHR

-163 ATAEITDKVRKEY
+163 ATAEITDLVRREY
-176 DRYRYVFRVGYSLPQ
+176 ARYRYVFRVGYSLPQ
-191 WAEMI
+191 WGEMI

-203 KVGRYAFV
+203 KVRRYAFI

-218 RELGETLERVAAAR
+218 RELGETLERIAAPR
-232 GIAPVYT
+232 GITPAYT

-248 FDTVAVAAAAAS
+248 FDTVAVAAAAAA

-265 LADPGRNSVSFL
+265 LADPGRNAVSLL
-277 KRLRESA
+277 KRLREAA

-289 LSVGGALGDARLAAS
+289 LSIGGALGDARLAAS
-304 VPLSAPVYVQAAAW
+304 IPLSGPVYVQAAAW
-318 RGVSPSATAY
+318 RGVSPAATAY
-328 VDLYEQRYGAPP
+328 VERYEHRYGAPP

-346 LPFDAVTVLV
+346 LPYDAVTVLV

-363 SVASAVVVPVLERG
+363 NAATEAVVGVLERG
-377 AFPGVAGTY
+377 TFAGVAGMY

-393 AYWGSAPEALRGTFV
+393 AQWGTGPGALRGTFV
-408 RWERGG
+408 RWEHGG

>member
-1 MVQLK
+1 MTII
-6 PHSTDDPTASGGRNV
+6 SR
-21 TVDSGPLLRLPRLL
+21 PLLRLPRSL
-35 IGTAALFLHLFSPAF
+35 IGPAALFLSLFFPAF
-50 FASPCVAAGRSDT
+50 LAGPCGAASAQDA

-79 GTSFLQAATLAVEK
+79 GTSFLQAASLAVEQ
-93 ANAEGGVSGRRLTI
+93 ANAEGGVLGQRVTI
-107 VVGDTQ
+107 VIGDTQ

-120 SEALRLVSREK
+120 SEALRLISREK

-148 EVAAAER
+148 EVAAAQR
-155 TVLIVPVA
+155 TLLLVPVA

-176 DRYRYVFRVGYSLPQ
+176 ARYRYVFRVGYSLPQ

-203 KVGRYAFV
+203 KVRRYAFV

-218 RELGETLERVAAAR
+218 LELGGRLERVVAPR
-232 GIAPVYT
+232 GIASVYT

-248 FDTVAVAAAAAS
+248 FDAVAVAAAAAS

-277 KRLRESA
+277 KRMREAA
-284 PALPA
+284 PALPV
-289 LSVGGALGDARLAAS
+289 LSIGGALGDARLAAS
-304 VPLSAPVYVQAAAW
+304 IPLTAPVYVQTAAW
-318 RGVSPSATAY
+318 RGVSPTATAY
-328 VDLYEQRYGAPP
+328 VERYEHRYGAPP

-346 LPFDAVTVLV
+346 LPYDAVTVLV

-363 SVASAVVVPVLERG
+363 SVATEAVVQVLEHG
-377 AFPGVAGTY
+377 AFAGAAGTY
-386 RFDAAHQ
+386 RFDATHQ
-393 AYWGSAPEALRGTFV
+393 AYWGTGPGALRGAFV
-408 RWERGG
+408 RWEPNG